1 MTTKN
6 SEDARQRA
14 ELLATLRGQHGEY
27 LKHAQALLKEQR
39 ATRKAVQRAMSGGP
53 KSVPQL
59 AESAGIPAHVVLWH
73 VAAMKKYGLVVET
86 GMDEGGDYY
95 LYELSKEAR
104 P

>member
-6 SEDARQRA
+6 REEIRQRIEMLTA
-14 ELLATLRGQHGEY
+14 LRNQRDEQF
-27 LKHAQALLKEQR
+27 KQAQTLLKKQR
-39 ATRKAVQRAMSGGP
+39 ATRKSLQQAMLGGP

-59 AESAGIPAHVVLWH
+59 AASIGIPAHVVLWH
-73 VAAMKKYGLVVET
+73 VAAMKKYGLVAEA
-86 GMDEGGDYY
+86 GMDEGGDYC

>member
-6 SEDARQRA
+6 REETRQWKEMLTA
-14 ELLATLRGQHGEY
+14 VRGQRDEQF
-27 LKHAQALLKEQR
+27 KQAQTLLKKQR
-39 ATRKAVQRAMSGGP
+39 ATRKALQRAMSGGP

-59 AESAGIPAHVVLWH
+59 AKSAGIPAHVVLWH